1 MPKKPNLQKIKQTE
15 RILHIYN
22 SFKPIVKTLI
32 QSLINTRWESS

>member
-1 MPKKPNLQKIKQTE
+1 MPKKPNLQIKQTE

-32 QSLINTRWESS
+32 QSLINT